1 MSDSHNAYDASKFH
15 NVQRTWFGGS
25 TKVGGGVVPYTPVS
39 GSATSETIV
48 NRYYPKGP
56 IKVLKVGYQC
66 VATASAAANA
76 TGASDRARIPIEFY
90 KSSAAGVARTT
101 LIASDA
107 IKIHPVANT
116 LTPLWSIGSKETIAS
131 EEVEANRFITIFA
144 ATAESNAGT
153 AAAAV
158 GTTLVSGSFAF
169 FIDWVPKYDPSSEK
183 WNT

>member
-1 MSDSHNAYDASKFH
+1 MSFYDEGKYG
-15 NVQRTWFGGS
+15 VVTRTWFGL
-25 TKVGGGVVPYTPVS
+25 TNKMGGQSSAALGPVS

-48 NRYYPKGP
+48 TRWYPKGP
-56 IKVLKVGYQC
+56 IEVVKVGWLV

-90 KSSAAGVARTT
+90 KSNANGTARST
-101 LIASDA
+101 LIASDGL
-107 IKIHPVANT
+107 KIHPIANT
-116 LTPLWSIGSKETIAS
+116 LSPLWSIASKETIAS
-131 EEVEANRFITIFA
+131 AVVESGRFITIFA

-169 FIDWVPKYDPSSEK
+169 FVDWIPKFDANWS
-183 WNT
+183 TLR